1 MAFVKMPKDLTKIKS
16 KAALNLTVRQL
27 IVFGTAAVIGVP
39 TFFLT
44 RGSLGMHGAGFL
56 TFVIVCPFF
65 LVGLYE
71 RNGQPF
77 EKVMKNVLNLFFF
90 RPRQRPYT
98 SKNSYEYLIDQ
109 ADLEEE
115 IRKIK
120 KETVIPIKTAVKKK
134 KAKKG
139 SNHNGKKKSNQT

>member
-16 KAALNLTVRQL
+16 KAALNLTIRQL
-27 IVFGTAAVIGVP
+27 IVFGTAGVIGIP
-39 TFFLT
+39 IFFLT
-44 RGSLGMHGAGFL
+44 RSSLGMQGAGFL
-56 TFVIVCPFF
+56 TFLIVCPFF

-77 EKVMKNVLNLFFF
+77 EKVLRNVLNLFFF
-90 RPRQRPYT
+90 RPRRRLYM
-98 SKNSYEYLIDQ
+98 SKNSYQYLIDQ

-115 IRKIK
+115 IKKIK
-120 KETVIPIKTAVKKK
+120 KENAIPIKTAAKKK

-139 SNHNGKKKSNQT
+139 SNHNGKKKSNQA